1 MASNETIAGPSVR
14 TVPQLHDSSLLYCGE
29 SLGEHYDAWKT
40 ATESTL
46 AKCTPK
52 QKLIL
57 DQIKSPEAARAALLT
72 VESQQKSP
80 GSLMVISKI
89 QRVLDAVKI
98 FEDAMK
104 IYSNIGATE
113 LCLLW
118 GTLTFVIQVNHI
130 STYECSYLFS

>member
-1 MASNETIAGPSVR
+1 MSSNETIAGPSVR
-14 TVPQLHDSSLLYCGE
+14 TVLQPYDSSLLYCGE
-29 SLGEHYDAWKT
+29 SLDGHYDAWKI

-46 AKCTPK
+46 SKCSPE

-72 VESQQKSP
+72 VESQQRSRR
-80 GSLMVISKI
+80 SSMVMNKV

-98 FEDAMK
+98 FENAMK
-104 IYSNIGATE
+104 IYSNVGVID

-118 GTLTFVIQVNHI
+118 GTVTFVIQVNPI
-130 STYECSYLFS
+130 STPKCSCLLS